1 MKDEARTQKQLM
13 EELTALRARLADAE
27 NSTSESKRVSEL
39 LRESEGKYQILLELS
54 SDVIYEID
62 SQGVIV
68 HFSPLV
74 KDIMGYDP
82 EDIIGKNFI
91 NHVHENDR
99 TLLTKRFRELCQ
111 GIEYPLEYRVIN
123 KSGDIIWV
131 RTKSKPIMKDGRFM
145 GAYGVLNDITE
156 RKQAEELYRT
166 LAEKSVAGVY
176 IVQDGHFRFLNKN
189 AASYAGYSPEEM
201 IGMESMKIVCPEDR
215 EAVTKNA
222 VAMLRGRRTSPYEF
236 RMITQAG
243 NTRWI
248 METVTSISYEG
259 KRAILGNSMDVTEL
273 KEVRQKLAA
282 QKVLAAS
289 IMDAIPHAV
298 VGLRNR
304 RIIFANNAVEGVF
317 GWKPEELIGQKTRVL
332 YRSGEDFTEIG
343 RIVYAALEEQRTYN
357 LDVCLRRKDGRDI
370 MCRLNT
376 AVVGDNL
383 TDGEIVVV
391 YEDITEQK
399 RADEALRESRRHLA
413 DIIAFLPDATFV
425 IDRQGRVT
433 AWNRVMEE
441 MTGVSAADMLGK
453 GDYEYSLPFYGVRR
467 PIIIDLVL
475 AFDKDIE
482 KQYSFVKKKGDV
494 IWAEADVPV
503 RGKMRVLWGKAGPL
517 YDSDGGIIGAIES
530 IRDITERK
538 RMEEELQRMNS
549 ELQEIVAQ
557 RTEELMKANQTL
569 AADVVML
576 RRAEEERE
584 RLILELQGAL
594 NKVKLLSGL
603 LPICASCKKIRDDNG
618 YWNQIESYIRD
629 HSEAEF
635 SHSIC
640 PDCAKK
646 LYPEFYKKIQGDDKP

>member
-1 MKDEARTQKQLM
+1 MKDEAKTKRQLI
-13 EELTALRARLADAE
+13 EELTALRARLADADK
-27 NSTSESKRVSEL
+27 STSEPNGVSEL
-39 LRESEGKYQILLELS
+39 LRESEGKYRTLLELS

-74 KDIMGYDP
+74 KDVMGYDP
-82 EDIIGKNFI
+82 DDIIGKNFI

-99 TLLTKRFRELCQ
+99 SLLTKRFRELCQ

-131 RTKSKPIMKDGRFM
+131 RTKSKAIMKDGRFM
-145 GAYGVLNDITE
+145 GAHGVLNDITE

-166 LAEKSVAGVY
+166 LAEMSFAGVY

-189 AASYAGYSPEEM
+189 AASYAGYAPEEL
-201 IGMESMKIVCPEDR
+201 IGMESLKIVHPEDR
-215 EAVTKNA
+215 EGVTKNA
-222 VAMLRGRRTSPYEF
+222 VDMLRGRRTSPYEF
-236 RMITQAG
+236 RMITQEG

-259 KRAILGNSMDVTEL
+259 KRAILGNSMDVTEI
-273 KEVRQKLAA
+273 KKVRQKLEE
-282 QKVLAAS
+282 QKALRAS
-289 IMDAIPHAV
+289 LLDAIPHAV
-298 VGLRNR
+298 VGLRDR
-304 RIIFANNAVEGVF
+304 RIIFANNAVKDVF

-332 YRSGEDFTEIG
+332 YRSGEDYAKTG
-343 RIVYAALEEQRTYN
+343 RIVYDALEKQRTYN
-357 LDVCLRRKDGRDI
+357 LDILLRRKDGREI
-370 MCRLNT
+370 TCRLNT

-383 TDGEIVVV
+383 TAGEIVVV

-399 RADEALRESRRHLA
+399 RSDEALRESRRHLA

-425 IDRQGRVT
+425 IDRQGKVT
-433 AWNRVMEE
+433 AWNRAMEE
-441 MTGVSAADMLGK
+441 MTGVSAADILGK

-467 PIIIDLVL
+467 PLIIDLAL
-475 AFDKDIE
+475 AFDEEIE
-482 KQYSFVKKKGDV
+482 KQYSFVRKEGDV

-503 RGKMRVLWGKAGPL
+503 RGKMRVLWGKACLL
-517 YDSDGGIIGAIES
+517 YGSGGGIIGAIES
-530 IRDITERK
+530 VRDITERK

-557 RTEELMKANQTL
+557 RTEELMKANQML
-569 AADVVML
+569 EADIVML

-584 RLILELQGAL
+584 KLILELQSAL

-618 YWNQIESYIRD
+618 YWNQIESYIKD

-640 PDCAKK
+640 PDCVKK
-646 LYPEFYKKIQGDDKP
+646 LYPEFYKKVQGDDKP